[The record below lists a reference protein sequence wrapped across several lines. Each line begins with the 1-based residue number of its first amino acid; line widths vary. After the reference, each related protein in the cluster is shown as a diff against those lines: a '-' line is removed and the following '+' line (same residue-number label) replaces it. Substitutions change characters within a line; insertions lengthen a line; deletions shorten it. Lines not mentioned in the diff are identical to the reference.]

1 MPGYN
6 YHRLFNYAIFIFI
19 AFLMYEWNITSIN
32 LKHLLVFLAGY
43 YAGTEFIT
51 PDLDTDSAA
60 LKKWGRLK
68 ILWLPYKWLF
78 EHGKSSHN
86 IMYGAIVRIIY
97 VSAIILGIYYLL
109 FKSLPPGSMISSL
122 FFIVFI
128 MGIIIANAMHIVL
141 DFLF

>member
-6 YHRLFNYAIFIFI
+6 YHRLFNYAIFIII
-19 AFLMYEWNITSIN
+19 AFLMYEWGITSIN
-32 LKHLLVFLAGY
+32 LKHLLVFSAGY

-51 PDLDTDSAA
+51 PDLDTDSTPY
-60 LKKWGRLK
+60 KKWGRLK

-78 EHGKSSHN
+78 QHGKSSHN

-128 MGIIIANAMHIVL
+128 IGIIIANAMHILL